1 MLRRRRTRTLLSL
14 TLLTAT
20 CVAFG
25 PATAGTTDILEEG
38 GQPYLTTTE
47 SGQVILDWEE
57 YSFQAVY
64 PLPTS
69 SIPGG
74 VPVLGF
80 TSLTM
85 YDAVRASLHRNNS
98 SEIAAAAT
106 AAHDILVSYAP
117 RLHDTNPPTPT
128 TANVITLLDSR
139 LVSTLAGVP
148 DGPAE
153 DKGVA
158 IGKRVAAR
166 FIESRVGDH
175 FRDPSIH
182 YSKPNLPGY
191 WQPQNTTPPR
201 TDMLE
206 PWLGSLDP
214 VVLHRLVRVNGP
226 DDLISYDYARDYNE
240 VKRFGAA
247 NSTRRSA
254 EQTQTSHFFNS
265 NAATTV
271 GRALLLYLKSN
282 PMDLRATARLFGV
295 MHGAMTDA
303 IIKCWRLKR
312 DVGFWRPRE
321 AVAGAASDGNP
332 ATTPEAGWT
341 SLIQPEPPYSDYV
354 SGHGCVTSPQTET
367 IRETFGEETSL
378 HLVST
383 NVNAIVKERDYA
395 YLSDIELDAL
405 NSRIWGGL
413 HFRDAMEDAYDIGR
427 ESARRV
433 MHELH

>member
-1 MLRRRRTRTLLSL
+1 MLRRRRTPTLLSL

-20 CVAFG
+20 CVALA
-25 PATAGTTDILEEG
+25 PAAGTTDTLGEG
-38 GQPYLTTTE
+38 GTQVHPASTD
-47 SGQVILDWEE
+47 SAQVILDWEE

-85 YDAVRASLHRNNS
+85 YNAVRRVPAPEQQLGGRRRGHRGPRHPRQLCAP
-98 SEIAAAAT
+98 AARHEPADHQGT
-106 AAHDILVSYAP
+106 
-117 RLHDTNPPTPT
+117 
-128 TANVITLLDSR
+128 VITLLDSR
-139 LVSTLAGVP
+139 LASTLAGVP

-206 PWLGSLDP
+206 PWLGSLDH

-226 DDLISYDYARDYNE
+226 DELTSYDYARDYNE

-303 IIKCWRLKR
+303 IIKCWKLKR

-341 SLIQPEPPYSDYV
+341 SLILPEPPYSDYV

-367 IRETFGEETSL
+367 IRETFGEETPL

-383 NVNAIVKERDYA
+383 NVNATVKERDYA

-433 MHELH
+433 MDQLP

>member
-1 MLRRRRTRTLLSL
+1 MLRRRRTPALLSL

-20 CVAFG
+20 CVALT
-25 PATAGTTDILEEG
+25 PAAGTGDTLGEG
-38 GQPYLTTTE
+38 AQLHLT
-47 SGQVILDWEE
+47 SDASAQVILDWEE

-85 YDAVRASLHRNNS
+85 YNAVRASLHHNNS
-98 SEIAAAAT
+98 SEDAAAAT

-117 RLHDTNPPTPT
+117 RLHDTTPPTST
-128 TANVITLLDSR
+128 TADVITLLDSR
-139 LVSTLAGVP
+139 LASTLAGVP
-148 DGPAE
+148 NGPAE
-153 DKGVA
+153 DKGVQ
-158 IGKRVAAR
+158 IGKRVAAK
-166 FIESRVGDH
+166 FIESREGDH
-175 FRDPSIH
+175 FRDPTIH

-191 WQPQNTTPPR
+191 WQPTPPR

-206 PWLGSLDP
+206 AWLGSLDH

-226 DDLISYDYARDYNE
+226 DDLTSYDYARDYNE
-240 VKRFGAA
+240 VKRYGAA
-247 NSTRRSA
+247 TSTRRLA
-254 EQTQTSHFFNS
+254 EETQTSYFFNS

-271 GRALLLYLKSN
+271 GRALILYLKSN

-303 IIKCWRLKR
+303 VIKCWKLKR

-341 SLIQPEPPYSDYV
+341 SLLQPEPPYSDYV

-367 IRETFGEETSL
+367 IRETFGEETAL

-383 NVNAIVKERDYA
+383 NTNIPESARQRDYA

-427 ESARRV
+427 GTARRV
-433 MHELH
+433 MRELP